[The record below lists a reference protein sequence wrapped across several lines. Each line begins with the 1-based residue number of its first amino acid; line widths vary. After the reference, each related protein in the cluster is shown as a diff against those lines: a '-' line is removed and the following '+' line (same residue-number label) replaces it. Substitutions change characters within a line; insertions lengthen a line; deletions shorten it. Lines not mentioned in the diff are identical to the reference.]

1 MAATRWAVVL
11 TGVLRRAAG
20 QESRRRR
27 GPHKVVYLALGV
39 QTDGQRDVLGL
50 WVEQTEG
57 AKFWLL
63 KVFKELKIRGLT
75 CN

>member
-1 MAATRWAVVL
+1 
-11 TGVLRRAAG
+11 
-20 QESRRRR
+20 
-27 GPHKVVYLALGV
+27 VYLALGV
-39 QTDGQRDVLGL
+39 QADGQRDVLGL

-63 KVFKELKIRGLT
+63 KVFKELKIQGLT